1 MSQPR
6 KHHYLPQFYLRELS
20 FDQRSLYRIEKRT
33 SAVVCASIKD
43 LAAIR
48 DFHRINHHDTSD
60 PFELEKKL
68 AEIEGALS
76 DALKRVLKDGIP
88 DLQSHTRIVELVSL
102 LRFRVPAIKFGIE
115 SSLRHVV
122 RTTQLLLAGSG
133 KMPPPPKGLEV
144 ALQFDR
150 RNFEITNWICL
161 KFMFK
166 LAGDRDILR
175 VLLSMRP
182 TLVRAAAGS
191 SFLTCDQPVAVY
203 SPAAKRGDAYGV
215 ALVDSAVEISLPL
228 SRSTLLLLT
237 WRSSLNEVQADS
249 ATVAEY
255 NRRTIV
261 MADTYVFAAQV
272 DDMVL
277 RMVNAHR
284 LHRAGIEAPEVVDLG
299 ESVLHKLV
307 FRPVLPP
314 EQYEPAV

>member
-122 RTTQLLLAGSG
+122 RTTPVSYTHLTL
-133 KMPPPPKGLEV
+133 
-144 ALQFDR
+144 
-150 RNFEITNWICL
+150 
-161 KFMFK
+161 
-166 LAGDRDILR
+166 
-175 VLLSMRP
+175 P
-182 TLVRAAAGS
+182 TI
-191 SFLTCDQPVAVY
+191 Y
-203 SPAAKRGDAYGV
+203 SV
-215 ALVDSAVEISLPL
+215 
-228 SRSTLLLLT
+228 
-237 WRSSLNEVQADS
+237 
-249 ATVAEY
+249 
-255 NRRTIV
+255 
-261 MADTYVFAAQV
+261 
-272 DDMVL
+272 
-277 RMVNAHR
+277 
-284 LHRAGIEAPEVVDLG
+284 
-299 ESVLHKLV
+299 
-307 FRPVLPP
+307 
-314 EQYEPAV
+314 